1 MIPREGNGLAQHQ
14 ELAEMLEKFSSLG
27 VEKS

>member
-1 MIPREGNGLAQHQ
+1 MISREGNGLAQHE

-27 VEKS
+27 VQKG